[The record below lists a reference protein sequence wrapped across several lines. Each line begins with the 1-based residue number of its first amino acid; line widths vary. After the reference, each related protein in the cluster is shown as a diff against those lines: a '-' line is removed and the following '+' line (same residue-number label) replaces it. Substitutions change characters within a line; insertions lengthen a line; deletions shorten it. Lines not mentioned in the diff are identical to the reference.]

1 MPTRINKIRHDENTR
16 LKIKVGNI
24 ITCLQKHLF
33 EGSKLSPTQLKAA
46 EILLRKSLPDM
57 TSVEH
62 SGEIITSKV
71 IRAPELSD
79 TNEEWLDR
87 HVPQHLRSNGNA
99 TH

>member
-33 EGSKLSPTQLKAA
+33 EASKLSPTQLKAA
-46 EILLRKSLPDM
+46 EILLRKALPDL

-62 SGEIITSKV
+62 SGEIVTSKV

>member
-1 MPTRINKIRHDENTR
+1 MPTRVNKIRHDENTR

-33 EGSKLSPTQLKAA
+33 EGSKLSSTQLKAA
-46 EILLRKSLPDM
+46 EILLRKALPDM

-62 SGEIITSKV
+62 SGEIVTSKV

>member
-1 MPTRINKIRHDENTR
+1 VNTMPRRAPNDIKSMARSYTHKA
-16 LKIKVGNI
+16 IKVLAGVLGNEQVPI
-24 ITCLQKHLF
+24 SSRI
-33 EGSKLSPTQLKAA
+33 EAA
-46 EILLRKSLPDM
+46 KYLIDRGWGRAAQTIDM
-57 TSVEH
+57 TAE
-62 SGEIITSKV
+62 ITSKV